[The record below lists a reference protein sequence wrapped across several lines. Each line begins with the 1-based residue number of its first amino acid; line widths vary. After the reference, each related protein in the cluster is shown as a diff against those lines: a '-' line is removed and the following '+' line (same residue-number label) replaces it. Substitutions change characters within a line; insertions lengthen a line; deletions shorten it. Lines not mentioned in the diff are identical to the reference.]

1 MEFYLPQY
9 YEIPNV
15 GLYLEQVSKYLSE
28 YLEPLFGTGL
38 TGSMISNYV
47 KKKLVQNPKHK
58 QYDRSQVAS
67 LLFIGVVKSVLS
79 MEQIGIL
86 LRGVGEDSA
95 ANVTGKDGGVS
106 SEDSRDDVEEEKRY
120 TFFREEFLRLLGEVW
135 KDDGDIAASGV
146 SLLQKVLAAAAYQVY
161 LDHHFK
167 ELTEKEEFYNGKPDC
182 NDHNGKR
189 RYDDSG
195 AVSRCRAEYGQ

>member
-1 MEFYLPQY
+1 MTRSVRYAIIFEKGEVCMDFYLPQY

-47 KKKLVQNPKHK
+47 KKKLVRNPKHK

-86 LRGVGEDSA
+86 IRGIEEDSCDDVTGEDPDA
-95 ANVTGKDGGVS
+95 
-106 SEDSRDDVEEEKRY
+106 DVEEEKRY
-120 TFFREEFLRLLGEVW
+120 TFFRKEFLRLLGEVW
-135 KDDGDIAASGV
+135 KDDGGIVASGV
-146 SLLQKVLAAAAYQVY
+146 SLLQKALAAAAYQVY

-167 ELTEKEEFYNGKPDC
+167 ELTEK
-182 NDHNGKR
+182 
-189 RYDDSG
+189 
-195 AVSRCRAEYGQ
+195 